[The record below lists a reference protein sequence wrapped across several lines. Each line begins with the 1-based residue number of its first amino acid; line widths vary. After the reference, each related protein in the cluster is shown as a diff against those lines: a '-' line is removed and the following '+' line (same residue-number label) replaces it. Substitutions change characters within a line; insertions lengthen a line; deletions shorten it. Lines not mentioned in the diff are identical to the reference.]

1 MYNARIEKGASM
13 RETSTVEFKSDTSNT
28 FLKTVSAYANF
39 HDGDIFFGV
48 TDDGTV
54 VGLDDPVRTC
64 ADIENKINDSI
75 SPRPRYAL
83 SVDRPRKTVKLHVWC
98 GGDKPYLY
106 RGKAYRRSDSSTVEV
121 DRTELRRLVLEG
133 ENLTFDQ
140 LASPDQALTFG
151 RLSERLAG
159 ILGVEAA
166 SDDVLKTLG
175 LLRNGEFTRAAAILA
190 DANQYPG
197 IDIARFGGSISEMLD
212 RITVEGASVL
222 DQFDAAMERFE
233 IHCRYE
239 KVEGRSRS
247 VIDRVPYSAYRET
260 VANALVHRTWDVN
273 ARVRVSI
280 FPDRIEVSSPG
291 GLPPGISEEEYLSG
305 RVSVLRNPLLAE
317 VFFRLGYIEKFGTGV
332 IRIRESYR
340 GEAEEPMFAVGENSV
355 TVVLPVLGSLSGAGP
370 DETALLQAMSA
381 GRLYTRSELE
391 TESGFGK
398 AKTIRLLNSLLDRGL
413 VVSEGASRSR
423 RYMRA

>member
-1 MYNARIEKGASM
+1 M
-13 RETSTVEFKSDTSNT
+13 
-28 FLKTVSAYANF
+28 
-39 HDGDIFFGV
+39 
-48 TDDGTV
+48 
-54 VGLDDPVRTC
+54 
-64 ADIENKINDSI
+64 
-75 SPRPRYAL
+75 
-83 SVDRPRKTVKLHVWC
+83 
-98 GGDKPYLY
+98 
-106 RGKAYRRSDSSTVEV
+106 
-121 DRTELRRLVLEG
+121 
-133 ENLTFDQ
+133 
-140 LASPDQALTFG
+140 
-151 RLSERLAG
+151 
-159 ILGVEAA
+159 
-166 SDDVLKTLG
+166 
-175 LLRNGEFTRAAAILA
+175 
-190 DANQYPG
+190 
-197 IDIARFGGSISEMLD
+197 RFGGSIREMLD

-247 VIDRVPYSAYRET
+247 VIDRVPSSAYRET